1 MDWNILT
8 FSVQAMSVNNID
20 MTEAHL
26 PVSQ

>member
-1 MDWNILT
+1 MNWNILT
-8 FSVQAMSVNNID
+8 SSVQALSVNNID